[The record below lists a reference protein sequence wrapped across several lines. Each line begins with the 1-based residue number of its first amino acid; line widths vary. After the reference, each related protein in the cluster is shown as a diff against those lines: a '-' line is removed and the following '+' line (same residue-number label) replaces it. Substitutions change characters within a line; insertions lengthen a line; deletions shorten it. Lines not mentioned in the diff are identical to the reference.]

1 LGIINTA
8 AELEPLALQCDD
20 TGGVMFVPALTG
32 LGSPWWDPNARGT
45 IVGLTRGSGRAEIAR
60 ATIEAMVYQT
70 RDVVEAM
77 GASAATTISRLRVDG
92 GASVMDLM
100 LQMQS
105 DQLGVP
111 VERPVNQQTT
121 VMGAAYLA
129 GIAEG
134 FWSSAD
140 DVSRAWE
147 LEAAFTPDTTVDRTA
162 GYHQWKRAIER
173 SLDWA

>member
-1 LGIINTA
+1 
-8 AELEPLALQCDD
+8 
-20 TGGVMFVPALTG
+20 VPALTG
-32 LGSPWWDPNARGT
+32 LGSPWWDADARGT
-45 IVGLTRGSGRAEIAR
+45 IVGLTRGTGRAEIAR

-92 GASVMDLM
+92 GASVMDTM
-100 LQMQS
+100 LQMTA

-111 VERPVNQQTT
+111 VERPVNQQSS

-134 FWSSAD
+134 FWPAPD
-140 DVSRAWE
+140 AVSDAWE
-147 LEAAFTPDTTVDRTA
+147 LQQSFTPAADTDRTT
-162 GYHQWKRAIER
+162 GYADWKRAIDR
-173 SLDWA
+173 SLGWA

>member
-1 LGIINTA
+1 
-8 AELEPLALQCDD
+8 
-20 TGGVMFVPALTG
+20 

-45 IVGLTRGSGRAEIAR
+45 LVGITRGTGRAEIAR

-92 GASVMDLM
+92 GASVMDTM
-100 LQMQS
+100 LQMQA

-111 VERPVNQQTT
+111 VERPANQQTT

-140 DVSRAWE
+140 DVSAAWE
-147 LEAAFTPDTTVDRTA
+147 LQTAFEPSANVDRTN
-162 GYHQWKRAIER
+162 GYATWKRAIER
-173 SLDWA
+173 SLNWA